1 MKPTYSEILQ
11 AVRYCHF
18 EFWDSVPW
26 NMRGEIAATV
36 RTVFNGLID
45 PTSTYNSQQ
54 LLYHAADEYRDV
66 VVAALLE
73 LEMTTT

>member
-1 MKPTYSEILQ
+1 MKHTYSEILL

-26 NMRGEIAATV
+26 SMRGEIAVIV
-36 RTVFNGLID
+36 RIVFNGLID
-45 PTSTYNSQQ
+45 PDSTYSPQQ
-54 LLYHAADEYRDV
+54 LLCNAADEYKDA

-73 LEMTTT
+73 LEMSDL